1 MRPSSHSG
9 GGYLAGGIAGG
20 SGGAG
25 TVEPSYSPDTV
36 GPGYSPSG
44 PAYSPSGSYSPGIQF
59 FHVTR
64 QITQGRRGHWDVYY
78 NHLQSFIITFLSRW
92 LNNFGE
98 FDQILM
104 VGSLS

>member
-64 QITQGRRGHWDVYY
+64 QKTRGGFLKKWLTKIK
-78 NHLQSFIITFLSRW
+78 NLEGIILPHLVR
-92 LNNFGE
+92 
-98 FDQILM
+98 
-104 VGSLS
+104 